1 MEGIVLAPE
10 MVLPVEAVSQT
21 LAILAKRG
29 VGKSTTARKFAEGLA
44 AAGCQFVY
52 VDPVGVT
59 WGLRSSAD
67 GTGPGLNVY
76 IFGGEH
82 SDLPL
87 EEGAGVLLADV
98 VIESGA
104 SVILDLSDLGE
115 AAMRRF
121 LTDFCKRLYEAKAR
135 DRRPLHLILDEADEF
150 APQRIPPAG
159 AALFGAIDRIVRR
172 GRARGLG
179 CTLISQRPA
188 VVNKDVLTQCEVLVA
203 MRVVHPRDRKALEE
217 WATERDGTD
226 RAREFAASLT
236 SLDVGEAWI
245 WSPGWLD
252 VFQRVRIELPW
263 TYDSSYTP
271 KPGEQR
277 VEPAASVSVDLDA
290 LGKRMEATREQAK
303 ANDPERLRARVREL
317 EAQGGTG
324 ADSYAVRYQEALA
337 ENNRLDH
344 ELAETH
350 ARNAD
355 LIDENAALRLVVAQ
369 VHQDAYEVSERL
381 RLASERHPI
390 TSLPAG
396 PGRATRTTG
405 APPNPVVP
413 TADGAP
419 APAAA
424 SVPAPRAADAQGAAT
439 WESLGKA
446 QRAILGVLAQ
456 HPEGMEQAKAA
467 LLAGYA
473 DGTGGFNNAVSAL
486 RTAGLI
492 SGGRGHLRVTE
503 TGLRAASGRVQPV
516 PVGMAALSYWEQ
528 HPAVRKVSSAPRLLR
543 ALFESYPRWVPL
555 ADLAERCGYRAGT
568 GGFNNGCSRLRS
580 LGLAESETGRLR
592 AAALFFEGGRDA

>member
-1 MEGIVLAPE
+1 MSQPAGGIALAHD

-29 VGKSTTARKFAEGLA
+29 VGKSTTARKLAEGLA
-44 AAGCQFVY
+44 GAGCQFVY

-82 SDLPL
+82 GDLPL

-98 VIESGA
+98 VLESGA
-104 SVILDLSDLGE
+104 SVILDLSDLSEG
-115 AAMRRF
+115 AMRRF
-121 LTDFCKRLYEAKAR
+121 LADFCKRLYEAKAR

-188 VVNKDVLTQCEVLVA
+188 VVNKDVLTQCEVLIA

-271 KPGEQR
+271 KPGEER
-277 VEPAASVSVDLDA
+277 VEPGASVAVDLDV
-290 LGKRMEATREQAK
+290 LGKRIQATREQAR
-303 ANDPERLRARVREL
+303 ANDPVMLRARVREL
-317 EAQGGTG
+317 EHALDKAG
-324 ADSYAVRYQEALA
+324 DSHVAAGETERLGREIAEVRAA
-337 ENNRLDH
+337 
-344 ELAETH
+344 
-350 ARNAD
+350 NAD
-355 LIDENAALRLVVAQ
+355 IAEENAALRLLIAQLHQDAGVVAQ
-369 VHQDAYEVSERL
+369 RL
-381 RLASERHPI
+381 RLAAERYP
-390 TSLPAG
+390 L
-396 PGRATRTTG
+396 TRMPE
-405 APPNPVVP
+405 ASASVPPSSPVPDPV
-413 TADGAP
+413 ANA

-424 SVPAPRAADAQGAAT
+424 RVVRAPQAAMRTDQGDVA

-446 QRAILGVLAQ
+446 QRAILGVLVQ
-456 HPEGMEQAKAA
+456 HPGGMEQSKTA
-467 LLAGYA
+467 LLAGYT

-492 SGGRGHLRVTE
+492 SGGRSHLRPTDA
-503 TGLRAASGRVQPV
+503 GIAAAAGHVQPV
-516 PVGMAALSYWEQ
+516 PVGMGALAYWERHQ
-528 HPAVRKVSSAPRLLR
+528 AVRKVSSAPRLLR
-543 ALFESYPRWVPL
+543 ALFESYPAWMTL
-555 ADLAERCGYRAGT
+555 TDLAERCGYQPGT

-580 LGLAESETGRLR
+580 LGLVESETGRLR
-592 AAALFFEGGRDA
+592 AAPLFFEGAGS